1 MEWFN
6 PFGGEGGGGGS
17 SDAYTKAE
25 TNELL
30 NQKVDKVSGKGLSTE
45 DYTTEDKT
53 KVDNLGT
60 AAERDVPASGDA
72 ANDEAVLGNDSRL
85 TDARPASDVS
95 EWAKALTKP
104 TYSYDE
110 ITGKPTINGI
120 TIEGNLTLE
129 DLELYPMWV
138 GTQAEYEVEK
148 DTIDTDTVV
157 IITDDQDVDNI
168 PTQSSINLVYS
179 GGVYAF
185 VTQGLDNKVDKET
198 GKGLSTEDYTTSEK
212 TKLAEL
218 TNDYTDHTNKPSI
231 NGTTLS
237 GNKTSADLGLVSAE
251 NDKGLSTNDY
261 TNADKAAVE
270 TIDDKYPKVW
280 DVELTQAQYDALPA
294 SKYVDGKNYYITDGN
309 TDDPIIYGFHIDPDE
324 SDPSDA
330 VTYLMDAVG
339 MEPAKMGTTAFNY
352 GSWKNAFFMPK
363 PCMLKY
369 DGTVDYYLD
378 PNDFSKK
385 VDGTASDISNYAY
398 NGNAMMEFPK
408 IWFKF
413 VAGVAEGEGYFY
425 VSNQQVDDTYHCWA
439 NYDSDGNQTD
449 HFYMSIYNGVI
460 YDGKMRSLSGKKL
473 SPWSTTAYSSS
484 ATYAVDSVVNY
495 DNKMWKCITAVETAE
510 EFDSTKWEQFGFNGN
525 TTGQQEIDAAV
536 ANDTTAK
543 SEWYIDT
550 WCDRVLI
557 TALLYLMGK
566 SLDLQSTY
574 GRGID
579 SGSQSAAEN
588 YTTGAANDKGLFYSV
603 TANGNNVV
611 KVFGIESFWACKWHR
626 TAGCIGL
633 NNGKVAYK
641 MTSSTADG
649 STATAYNTTGGG
661 YLVDNTVRPSSGY
674 ASKMGFGTW
683 GLMPRSVTGGNSNVY
698 YCDYFYTNNSTT
710 TFALVGGHSASG
722 LDCGFCVNLNVTFT
736 NRSWIIAAAL
746 SCKPLA

>member
-6 PFGGEGGGGGS
+6 PFGGEGGGGGP

-45 DYTTEDKT
+45 DYTAEDKT

-60 AAERDVPASGDA
+60 AAERDVPVSGNAS
-72 ANDEAVLGNDSRL
+72 NNEVVLGNDTRL

-95 EWAKALTKP
+95 DWAKALIKP

-110 ITGKPTINGI
+110 ITSKPTINGV
-120 TIEGNLTLE
+120 TLLG
-129 DLELYPMWV
+129 D
-138 GTQAEYEVEK
+138 
-148 DTIDTDTVV
+148 
-157 IITDDQDVDNI
+157 
-168 PTQSSINLVYS
+168 
-179 GGVYAF
+179 
-185 VTQGLDNKVDKET
+185 
-198 GKGLSTEDYTTSEK
+198 
-212 TKLAEL
+212 
-218 TNDYTDHTNKPSI
+218 
-231 NGTTLS
+231 
-237 GNKTSADLGLVSAE
+237 KTSTDLGLVSAE
-251 NDKGLSTNDY
+251 SGKGLSTNDY
-261 TNADKAAVE
+261 TNEDKIKVAE
-270 TIDDKYPKVW
+270 IDDKYPKAW

-309 TDDPIIYGFHIDPDE
+309 TDEPIIYGFHVDPDE

-330 VTYLMDAVG
+330 VTYLMNAVG
-339 MEPAKMGTTAFNY
+339 MEPARMGTTAFNY

-378 PNDFSKK
+378 PNDYTKK

-398 NGNAMMEFPK
+398 NGNAMIEFPK

-425 VSNQQVDDTYHCWA
+425 VSNQQVDDSYHCWA

-473 SPWSTTAYSSS
+473 SPWSITAYSSN
-484 ATYAVDSVVNY
+484 ATYVIDSVVNY
-495 DNKMWKCITAVETAE
+495 DGKMWKCVTAVETAE
-510 EFDSTKWEQFGFNGN
+510 EFDPTKWEQFGFNGN
-525 TTGQQEIDAAV
+525 TEGQQEVNAAV
-536 ANDTTAK
+536 ANNTTAK

-566 SLDLQSTY
+566 SIDLQSTY

-579 SGSQSAAEN
+579 SGSQTAAEN
-588 YTTGAANDKGLFYSV
+588 YTTGAANDKGLFYGSIS
-603 TANGNNVV
+603 NGSTVV
-611 KVFGIESFWACKWHR
+611 KVFGIENFWACKWHR

-649 STATAYNTTGGG
+649 STATAYNTDGTG
-661 YLVDNTVRPSSGY
+661 YLIDNTVRPSAGY
-674 ASKMGFGTW
+674 VRKMGFGNW
-683 GLMPRSVTGGNSNVY
+683 GLMPRSITGGNSNVY
-698 YCDYFYTNNSTT
+698 YCDYFYTNNSAT
-710 TFALVGGHSASG
+710 TFALVGGGSSAS
-722 LDCGFCVNLNVTFT
+722 LVCGFSVALDGAFT
-736 NRSWIIAAAL
+736 GRRWVIAAAL

>member
-1 MEWFN
+1 MTDNFARLLALI
-6 PFGGEGGGGGS
+6 GTGGS
-17 SDAYTKAE
+17 SGTTDYEALTNKPSIGGVTLIGDLTLAE
-25 TNELL
+25 LGIV
-30 NQKVDKVSGKGLSTE
+30 VDDQLST
-45 DYTTEDKT
+45 TSTNP
-53 KVDNLGT
+53 VQN
-60 AAERDVPASGDA
+60 
-72 ANDEAVLGNDSRL
+72 AVL
-85 TDARPASDVS
+85 T
-95 EWAKALTKP
+95 ALLEAFP
-104 TYSYDE
+104 YANV
-110 ITGKPTINGI
+110 TGKPQINGV
-120 TIEGNLTLE
+120 TLTGNVTLA
-129 DLELYPMWV
+129 ELGLNALWV
-138 GTQAEYEVEK
+138 GTQAEYA
-148 DTIDTDTVV
+148 TVSSTLAAGTLV
-157 IITDDQDVDNI
+157 VITDDNDIDST
-168 PTQSSINLVYS
+168 PTENSLNMVTS

-185 VTQGLDNKVDKET
+185 VTQGLSGKVDKAQ
-198 GKGLSTEDYTTSEK
+198 GKQLSTEDYTTAEK
-212 TKLAEL
+212 TKLGGIEAEA
-218 TNDYTDHTNKPSI
+218 
-231 NGTTLS
+231 
-237 GNKTSADLGLVSAE
+237 NKTIVDSALSDT
-251 NDKGLSTNDY
+251 STNPVQ
-261 TNADKAAVE
+261 NKVVKE
-270 TIDDKYPKVW
+270 NLDDKYPKAW

-294 SKYVDGKNYYITDGN
+294 SKYVDGKNYYVTDGD
-309 TDDPIIYGFHIDPDE
+309 TDEPIIYGFHVDPDE

-352 GSWKNAFFMPK
+352 GSWKNAFFMPQ

-378 PNDFSKK
+378 PNDYTKK

-425 VSNQQVDDTYHCWA
+425 VSNQQVDSSYHCWA

-473 SPWSTTAYSSS
+473 SSWSTTAYSSS

-495 DNKMWKCITAVETAE
+495 DGKMWKCVTAVETAE
-510 EFDSTKWEQFGFNGN
+510 TFDPTKWEQFGFNGN
-525 TTGQQEIDAAV
+525 TEGQQEINAAV

-579 SGSQSAAEN
+579 SGSQTAAEN
-588 YTTGAANDKGLFYSV
+588 YVTGAANDKGFFYGV
-603 TANGNNVV
+603 TANGNSVV
-611 KVFGIESFWACKWHR
+611 KVFGIENFWALKFRR
-626 TAGCIGL
+626 TAGCIGKDD
-633 NNGKVAYK
+633 GTVAYK

-649 STATAYNTTGGG
+649 STAIAYNTTGDG
-661 YLVDNTVRPSSGY
+661 YLVDNTVRPSGGY
-674 ASKMGFGTW
+674 VSKMGFGNW
-683 GLMPRSVTGGNSNVY
+683 SLIPRSISDGNSNVY
-698 YCDYFYTNNSTT
+698 YCDYFYTNNAAT
-710 TFALVGGHSASG
+710 TFALVGGSSG
-722 LDCGFCVNLNVTFT
+722 NGLGCGFYVSLSAAFAGRGWTV
-736 NRSWIIAAAL
+736 AAAL

>member
-1 MEWFN
+1 MTDNFARLLALM
-6 PFGGEGGGGGS
+6 GGS
-17 SDAYTKAE
+17 GGSGGTTDYEALTNKPSIGGTTLIGDLTLAE
-25 TNELL
+25 LGIIVDDQLNLQSTNPVQNAVLTALL
-30 NQKVDKVSGKGLSTE
+30 NAFPYSNVTGKPQINGITLTGNVTLAELGLNAIWVGTQAQYEVVKSTLAVGTLVVITDDNDMDSTPTPNSDNVVSSGGVYAFVIQGLDGKVDKVTGKQLSTE
-45 DYTTEDKT
+45 DYTT
-53 KVDNLGT
+53 
-60 AAERDVPASGDA
+60 A
-72 ANDEAVLGNDSRL
+72 
-85 TDARPASDVS
+85 
-95 EWAKALTKP
+95 
-104 TYSYDE
+104 
-110 ITGKPTINGI
+110 
-120 TIEGNLTLE
+120 
-129 DLELYPMWV
+129 
-138 GTQAEYEVEK
+138 
-148 DTIDTDTVV
+148 
-157 IITDDQDVDNI
+157 
-168 PTQSSINLVYS
+168 
-179 GGVYAF
+179 
-185 VTQGLDNKVDKET
+185 
-198 GKGLSTEDYTTSEK
+198 EK
-212 TKLAEL
+212 TKLAGL

-251 NDKGLSTNDY
+251 NGKGLSTNDY

-270 TIDDKYPKVW
+270 TIDDKYPKAW
-280 DVELTQAQYDALPA
+280 DVELTQAEYDALPNT
-294 SKYVDGKNYYITDGN
+294 KYTDGKNYYITDGN
-309 TDDPIIYGFHIDPDE
+309 VKDTIIYGFHIDPDE
-324 SDPSDA
+324 SSPSDA
-330 VTYLMDAVG
+330 VTYLADARG

-378 PNDFSKK
+378 PNDYTKK

-425 VSNQQVDDTYHCWA
+425 VSNQQVDDSYHCWA

-510 EFDSTKWEQFGFNGN
+510 EFDPEKWEQFGFNGN
-525 TTGQQEIDAAV
+525 TTGQQEVDAAV
-536 ANDTTAK
+536 ANDTTVK
-543 SEWYIDT
+543 SEWHIDV

-566 SLDLQSTY
+566 CLDLQSTY

-579 SGSQSAAEN
+579 SGAQTVAEN
-588 YTTGAANDKGLFYSV
+588 YVTGAANDKGLFYGV
-603 TANGNNVV
+603 TANGNSVV
-611 KVFGIESFWACKWHR
+611 KVFGIENFWSLKWRR
-626 TAGCIGL
+626 TAGCIGK
-633 NNGKVAYK
+633 NDGTVAYK

-649 STATAYNTTGGG
+649 SAATAYNTDGTG
-661 YLVDNTVRPSSGY
+661 YLVDNTVRPAAGY
-674 ASKMGFGTW
+674 VSKMGFGAW
-683 GLMPRSVTGGNSNVY
+683 GLIPRSVTGGNSNVY
-698 YCDYFYTNNSTT
+698 YCDYFYTNNSAT
-710 TFALVGGHSASG
+710 TFTLVGGNSDYG
-722 LDCGFCVNLNVTFT
+722 LACGFSVTLHRAFT
-736 NRSWIIAAAL
+736 YRHWSIAAAL